1 MVQFIEKHRRLLQAY
16 CLIARILG
24 WFLILGGVFW
34 LFAIVK
40 DFQSN
45 VENIQVEADF
55 WAYIVVPNFV
65 AYLASSFV
73 YDFVIPGILAFAIA
87 GLLDY
92 LLRPKARPPLI
103 LGMMDKLCYIYALI
117 LILKACIGYLWL
129 VKFVKFLAISEM
141 SESARILLVQPLL
154 GPTLA
159 KVLLLIGVGMILHRL
174 LPVIEESKTLV

>member
-24 WFLILGGVFW
+24 WLLILGGVFW
-34 LFAIVK
+34 LLAVVK
-40 DFQSN
+40 DFGDVGSN

-55 WAYIVVPNFV
+55 WGRVVIPGLGAYIF
-65 AYLASSFV
+65 SSFIH
-73 YDFVIPGILAFAIA
+73 DFGIPGILAFAIA

-92 LLRPKARPPLI
+92 LLRPKAKPPLI
-103 LGMMDKLCYIYALI
+103 LGMMDKLCYLYVVI
-117 LILKACIGYLWL
+117 LILKSFVGYQL
-129 VKFVKFLAISEM
+129 VVRVLVIPEM
-141 SESARILLVQPLL
+141 SESARILLAQPFL
-154 GPTLA
+154 GPTVA

>member
-24 WFLILGGVFW
+24 WLLILGGVFW
-34 LFAIVK
+34 VFAIVK
-40 DFQSN
+40 VMEIFAGRFNKGVDVEQMRDFA
-45 VENIQVEADF
+45 IF
-55 WAYIVVPNFV
+55 
-65 AYLASSFV
+65 LASSFV
-73 YDFVIPGILAFAIA
+73 YDFFIPGFLAFAIG

-92 LLRPKARPPLI
+92 LLRPEAKPRLI
-103 LGMMDKLCYIYALI
+103 LRMTDKLCYIYAI
-117 LILKACIGYLWL
+117 FLILKAYVASSW
-129 VKFVKFLAISEM
+129 FVNFKLLAISET
-141 SESARILLVQPLL
+141 SESARILLVQPFL

>member
-24 WFLILGGVFW
+24 WFLILGGIFW
-34 LFAIVK
+34 LFAVVK
-40 DFQSN
+40 DFQSS
-45 VENIQVEADF
+45 VENMKNIPVEADF
-55 WAYIVVPNFV
+55 WVHTVVPHFGL
-65 AYLASSFV
+65 YIASSFV
-73 YDFVIPGILAFAIA
+73 YDFGIPGILAFAIA

-103 LGMMDKLCYIYALI
+103 LGMIDKLCYIYVII
-117 LILKACIGYLWL
+117 LIIKACSGYFWL
-129 VKFVKFLAISEM
+129 VKFLAISEM
-141 SESARILLVQPLL
+141 SESARILLAQPLL